1 MFDVCVVGSANLD
14 LVANVESLPA
24 PGETVLALGY
34 GEHPGGKGLN
44 QAVAAAR
51 LGARVAF
58 AGCVGDD
65 DAGERLRAVMTSEGI
80 DTSAVAVLAGTP
92 TGRALIDVDASAE
105 NSIVVVPGAN
115 ARTTEALATVVLPPA
130 RVVLAQL
137 EVPLDTVERA
147 FRHGRSIG
155 AVNVLNPAPSRPLPD
170 ELLSLVDVIVPNEGE
185 SLALGG
191 TDLLHGIG
199 IGTVVV
205 TLGAR
210 GARVSTPAGEFDVP
224 AFRVA
229 PVDTTA
235 AGDAF
240 IGALCA
246 GLAAGDEIRLAVRR
260 AAAAGALATT
270 VAGAVPS
277 LPTGES
283 VGALLAEQG

>member
-115 ARTTEALATVVLPPA
+115 ARTTA
-130 RVVLAQL
+130 RSWLIN
-137 EVPLDTVERA
+137 R
-147 FRHGRSIG
+147 
-155 AVNVLNPAPSRPLPD
+155 
-170 ELLSLVDVIVPNEGE
+170 
-185 SLALGG
+185 
-191 TDLLHGIG
+191 
-199 IGTVVV
+199 
-205 TLGAR
+205 
-210 GARVSTPAGEFDVP
+210 
-224 AFRVA
+224 
-229 PVDTTA
+229 
-235 AGDAF
+235 
-240 IGALCA
+240 
-246 GLAAGDEIRLAVRR
+246 
-260 AAAAGALATT
+260 
-270 VAGAVPS
+270 
-277 LPTGES
+277 
-283 VGALLAEQG
+283 